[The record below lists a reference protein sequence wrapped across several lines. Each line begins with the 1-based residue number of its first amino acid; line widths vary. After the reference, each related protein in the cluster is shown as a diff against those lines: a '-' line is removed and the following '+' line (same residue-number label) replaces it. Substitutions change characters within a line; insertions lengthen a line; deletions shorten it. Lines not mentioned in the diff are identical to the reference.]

1 MTGNRPDGYKIA
13 LLIDADNAP
22 AAKIEGILSELS
34 TVGTTHVRRAYG
46 NWKKDG
52 LKGWENKLHEHA
64 IRPIQQFDLIK
75 GKNATDIAMTVDAL
89 ELLYVDKPDAFAI
102 VSSDCDFTPLV
113 MHLRSKGAEVFG
125 FGNENTPKPFSNAC
139 SLFLYVEK
147 LGDESEAETES
158 ESESESETGTKT
170 TGHLRASPAELKQNT
185 ALILLLRNAIKAAA
199 EEDGWARVSE
209 VGHQVRNQ
217 SSDHFRNYGYSSWTK
232 LFKVIDLFEL
242 QDEGSNSVSVRD
254 KRFSKSVKI

>member
-1 MTGNRPDGYKIA
+1 MTNIKQSEYKIA

-22 AAKIEGILSELS
+22 AQKIEAILSELS
-34 TVGTTHVRRAYG
+34 TIGTTHVRRAYG

-52 LKGWENKLHEHA
+52 LKGWESKLHEHA

-125 FGNENTPKPFSNAC
+125 FGNDKTPKPFSSAC

-147 LGDESEAETES
+147 LGEAPADEADQDTKSTE
-158 ESESESETGTKT
+158 
-170 TGHLRASPAELKQNT
+170 HLRVSPAELKQNT

-199 EEDGWARVSE
+199 DEEGWARVSE

-217 SSDHFRNYGYSSWTK
+217 SSDHFRNYGYSNWTK

-242 QDEGSNSVSVRD
+242 QDEGSNHVSVRD
-254 KRFSKSVKI
+254 KRSSRPFKA

>member
-1 MTGNRPDGYKIA
+1 MTTARPDGYKIA

-34 TVGTTHVRRAYG
+34 TVGTTHIRRAYG

-52 LKGWENKLHEHA
+52 LKGWESKLHEHA
-64 IRPIQQFDLIK
+64 IRPIQQFDLIR

-89 ELLYVDKPDAFAI
+89 ELLYIDKPDAFAL

-125 FGNENTPKPFSNAC
+125 FGNASTPKPFSNAC

-147 LGDESEAETES
+147 LGDESDADFDSGAGHEADS
-158 ESESESETGTKT
+158 ISKQ
-170 TGHLRASPAELKQNT
+170 TGHLRASAAELKQNT
-185 ALILLLRNAIKAAA
+185 GLILLLRNAIKAAA
-199 EEDGWARVSE
+199 EDDGWARVSE

-242 QDEGSNSVSVRD
+242 QGEGFNNVAVRD
-254 KRFSKSVKI
+254 KRSGKSPKS